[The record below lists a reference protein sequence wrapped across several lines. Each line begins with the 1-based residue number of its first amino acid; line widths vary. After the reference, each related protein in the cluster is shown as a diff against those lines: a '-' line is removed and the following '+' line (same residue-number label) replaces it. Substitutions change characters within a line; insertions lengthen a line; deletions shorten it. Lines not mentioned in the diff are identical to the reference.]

1 MVLREVTCN
10 AMTDEERRNS
20 GGGASMRVCSLAHQS
35 QLGDVQ
41 LFGHGRLPASID
53 VACSVC
59 RGEIVSE
66 FAKSMDV
73 GV

>member
-1 MVLREVTCN
+1 LW
-10 AMTDEERRNS
+10 
-20 GGGASMRVCSLAHQS
+20 
-35 QLGDVQ
+35 LGDVQ

-59 RGEIVSE
+59 RGEVVSE

-73 GV
+73 AIAGRESRRRSLCT